1 MRGVVEMKAA
11 VLGKPIA
18 HSLSPILHN
27 AGYLAQSLPHTYE
40 RHEVDESG
48 LGQFVR
54 ELNADWMGL
63 SLTMPLKV
71 AAFAI
76 AEVVTPLV
84 EISGSIN
91 TLVFGEQIV
100 GYNTDIYGIVQ
111 ACSESGVTTAQTCT
125 IIGSGAT
132 ARSAI
137 VAAREMGISQI
148 ELLARNSVAIAQCD
162 AIANELGIT
171 FIAPDVRNSK
181 WLESD
186 IVINTTPAGV
196 ADELLP
202 EVTATSGLLL
212 DVIYSPWPTQIAAR
226 WQQAGGAICPGYLML
241 LHQAAAQYEL
251 FTGLE
256 APVNY
261 MREALLEAIAV

>member
-1 MRGVVEMKAA
+1 MKAA

-27 AGYLAQSLPHTYE
+27 AGYRAQGLAHRYE
-40 RHEVDESG
+40 RHEVDEFG
-48 LGQFVR
+48 LADFVKD
-54 ELNADWMGL
+54 LNTDWMGV

-71 AAFAI
+71 AAFAV

-111 ACSESGVTTAQTCT
+111 ACVESGVQSAQTCT

-137 VAAREMGISQI
+137 VAARELEVI
-148 ELLARNSVAIAQCD
+148 EIRLLARNSQAIRQCD
-162 AIANELGIT
+162 AIASELGIT
-171 FIAPDVRNSK
+171 LSALPADDPN
-181 WLESD
+181 WTTSD
-186 IVINTTPAGV
+186 IVINTTPASV

-202 EVTATSGLLL
+202 LVTSAPGLLL
-212 DVIYSPWPTQIAAR
+212 DVVYNPWPTKIAAH
-226 WQQAGGAICPGYLML
+226 WQSAGGLICPGYLML
-241 LHQAAAQYEL
+241 LHQAVAQYEL
-251 FTGLE
+251 FTGVD
-256 APVNY
+256 APIAK
-261 MREALLEAIAV
+261 MREALLAALRV